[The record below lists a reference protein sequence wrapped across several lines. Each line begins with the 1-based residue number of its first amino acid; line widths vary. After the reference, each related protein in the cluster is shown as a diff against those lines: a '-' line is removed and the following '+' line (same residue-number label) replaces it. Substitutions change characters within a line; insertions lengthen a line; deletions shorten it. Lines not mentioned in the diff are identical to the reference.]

1 MARWTGRQE
10 SRKFIPKVKES
21 GWPWVQPAMR
31 NMMGPNSRSQGS
43 GQAAKAAL
51 GTTSEEGELW
61 VQVNGQLI
69 LMQGSSQVKS
79 LPF

>member
-10 SRKFIPKVKES
+10 SRKFILKVKES